1 MSPLSDFPPSTIE
14 AFLRSC
20 AGEWIA
26 LRSRFAPI
34 TSSQEAE
41 PSQEDEAWHDS
52 ERGEIKVDYLASAT
66 GEAPGGLRVT
76 APEGNVTT
84 LTFLAGG
91 QVLIVASS
99 QEEEAASGTWH
110 FWPDGILELD
120 CPANEGKVSERI
132 WFAKPNLRL
141 RSSLA
146 HRADGQPG
154 LASFST
160 EIRRVS
166 RPPAEA
172 P

>member
-14 AFLRSC
+14 AFLISC

-26 LRSRFAPI
+26 LRSQFASI
-34 TSSQEAE
+34 TPSQEAE
-41 PSQEDEAWHDS
+41 LSQEVEAWHDS
-52 ERGEIKVDYLASAT
+52 ERGEIKVDYLAPTTS
-66 GEAPGGLRVT
+66 EAPGGLRVT
-76 APEGNVTT
+76 APGGNVTT
-84 LTFLAGG
+84 LTFLAEG
-91 QVLIVASS
+91 QALIIASS
-99 QEEEAASGTWH
+99 QETASGTWH
-110 FWPDGILELD
+110 FWPNGILELD
-120 CPANEGKVSERI
+120 CPAEDGKVRERI

-146 HRADGQPG
+146 HRADGEPG

>member
-1 MSPLSDFPPSTIE
+1 MSPLNDFPPSTIE
-14 AFLRSC
+14 AFLSSC

-26 LRSRFAPI
+26 VRSQFAPI
-34 TSSQEAE
+34 N

-52 ERGEIKVDYLASAT
+52 ERGEIKVDYLEEAT
-66 GEAPGGLRVT
+66 SDAPGSLRVT
-76 APEGNVTT
+76 APGGNVTT
-84 LTFLAGG
+84 LTFLADGRA
-91 QVLIVASS
+91 LIVSS
-99 QEEEAASGTWH
+99 AQETATGTWQ
-110 FWPDGILELD
+110 FWPDGILELG
-120 CPANEGKVSERI
+120 CPSEQGMVSERI

-146 HRADGQPG
+146 HRADGEPG

>member
-14 AFLRSC
+14 AFLISC

-26 LRSRFAPI
+26 LRSQFASI
-34 TSSQEAE
+34 TPSQEA
-41 PSQEDEAWHDS
+41 EAWHDS
-52 ERGEIKVDYLASAT
+52 ERGEIKVDYLAPST
-66 GEAPGGLRVT
+66 SEAPGGLRVT
-76 APEGNVTT
+76 APGGNVTT
-84 LTFLAGG
+84 LTFLAEG
-91 QVLIVASS
+91 QALIVASS
-99 QEEEAASGTWH
+99 QETASGTWH
-110 FWPDGILELD
+110 FWPNGILELD
-120 CPANEGKVSERI
+120 CPAEDGKVRERI

-146 HRADGQPG
+146 HRADGEPG

>member
-1 MSPLSDFPPSTIE
+1 MSDFPPSTIE
-14 AFLRSC
+14 AFLISC

-26 LRSRFAPI
+26 LRSQFASI
-34 TSSQEAE
+34 TPSQEAE
-41 PSQEDEAWHDS
+41 PSQEVEAWHDS
-52 ERGEIKVDYLASAT
+52 ERGEINVDYLAPTTS
-66 GEAPGGLRVT
+66 EAPGGLRVT
-76 APEGNVTT
+76 APGGNVTT
-84 LTFLAGG
+84 LTFLAEG
-91 QVLIVASS
+91 QVLIIASS
-99 QEEEAASGTWH
+99 QETASGTWH
-110 FWPDGILELD
+110 FWPNGILELD
-120 CPANEGKVSERI
+120 CPAEDGKVRERI

-146 HRADGQPG
+146 HRADGEPG

>member
-1 MSPLSDFPPSTIE
+1 MSPLNEFPPSTIE
-14 AFLRSC
+14 AFLSSC

-26 LRSRFAPI
+26 LRSQFAPI
-34 TSSQEAE
+34 N

-52 ERGEIKVDYLASAT
+52 ERGEIKVDCLES
-66 GEAPGGLRVT
+66 GINGSPGGLRVT
-76 APEGNVTT
+76 APGGDVNT
-84 LTFLAGG
+84 LTFLADGRA
-91 QVLIVASS
+91 LIVFSS
-99 QEEEAASGTWH
+99 QETASGTWQ
-110 FWPDGILELD
+110 FWPDGILELGY
-120 CPANEGKVSERI
+120 PAEDGMVSERI

-146 HRADGQPG
+146 HRADGELG
-154 LASFST
+154 RASFST